1 MQWGIRSRLVQS
13 RLGGC
18 LAAITRLA
26 FGDETPPVN
35 SLEPRQACGLLSL
48 TQKWSHAQMCKCI
61 SSVCN
66 GNISALANS
75 NQCVLIPPS
84 PGFLK
89 QGEWLQLGR
98 ENICQVSCIF
108 FICFNCVF
116 PESPEEG
123 ANASYFFSLFF
134 QLYRV
139 PPGHNN
145 FLVSFQFL
153 PSALGL
159 VSIGGKHPQSPSEA
173 KSCRCF
179 SPLRT

>member
-1 MQWGIRSRLVQS
+1 
-13 RLGGC
+13 
-18 LAAITRLA
+18 
-26 FGDETPPVN
+26 
-35 SLEPRQACGLLSL
+35 
-48 TQKWSHAQMCKCI
+48 MCKCI

-66 GNISALANS
+66 GNISILANS

-98 ENICQVSCIF
+98 ENIWQVSCIF
-108 FICFNCVF
+108 FICLNCVF
-116 PESPEEG
+116 PGSPEEG
-123 ANASYFFSLFF
+123 ANASYFCSLFY

-139 PPGHNN
+139 PPGHNS

-179 SPLRT
+179 SPLRTWPEAGHSDSLPALSCTCGRGAKLLLFCFHICGK